1 MMRHSILVDTGPL
14 YALADRSDNYHKQAC
29 KEFSTLEKNQYRITL
44 VYPTMMEAYT
54 LIMRYLGLKYAHQ
67 WLDSFIHGSAL
78 LNPTP
83 TDYQHAAQQISK
95 YHDQEIT
102 LFDAVLATISNQLQ
116 VPVWTYDS
124 DFDVMGIRV
133 WRIGQ

>member
-1 MMRHSILVDTGPL
+1 MRHSILIDTGPL
-14 YALADRSDNYHKQAC
+14 YALADQSDNYHKQAR
-29 KEFSTLEKNQYRITL
+29 KEFSTLEKKKYQITL

-54 LIMRYLGLKYAHQ
+54 LIMRHLGVKYAHR
-67 WLDSFIHGSAL
+67 WLDSFIRGSAL

-83 TDYQHAAQQISK
+83 TDYQHAAQQVSK
-95 YHDQEIT
+95 YLDQEIS
-102 LFDAVLATISNQLQ
+102 LFDAVLATISSRLQ